1 MSAAARMCFQFQ
13 KNGKC
18 TYGSECKFAHGEND
32 PKHKENHPK
41 NHAAPAETVNAAPG
55 AKATA
60 TAEPTAGGS
69 GTGGTGS
76 PVKEKASNRE
86 RRSDSPAAVDG
97 KY

>member
-1 MSAAARMCFQFQ
+1 MSAAAGICFQFQ

-32 PKHKENHPK
+32 PKHKENGPK
-41 NHAAPAETVNAAPG
+41 NSAAPAETVNAAPG
-55 AKATA
+55 AKAT
-60 TAEPTAGGS
+60 TNGESITGGS

-76 PVKEKASNRE
+76 PAKEKASNQD

-97 KY
+97 KF